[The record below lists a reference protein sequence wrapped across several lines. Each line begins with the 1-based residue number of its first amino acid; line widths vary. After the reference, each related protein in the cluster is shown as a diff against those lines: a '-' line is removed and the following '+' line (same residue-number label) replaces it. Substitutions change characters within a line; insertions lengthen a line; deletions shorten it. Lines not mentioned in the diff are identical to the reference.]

1 MAKGAG
7 FVPKRGRS
15 RVKSPSK
22 CTKRQ
27 QRNIKRKREASCR
40 ESLQWL
46 EKDGYVPAKL
56 VMTNSRTGE
65 VQEVMLGEE
74 ETTVE
79 EDDVDRLNMVL
90 YLKDKHNIS
99 GI

>member
-1 MAKGAG
+1 MY
-7 FVPKRGRS
+7 FHL
-15 RVKSPSK
+15 K
-22 CTKRQ
+22 CWLSQ
-27 QRNIKRKREASCR
+27 QRNIKRKREASCQ

-46 EKDGYVPAKL
+46 EDGYVPAKL
-56 VMTNSRTGE
+56 VMTNSRMGE
-65 VQEVMLGEE
+65 VQEVMLREE
-74 ETTVE
+74 ETSV